1 MEAIQVM
8 PSEIESLHG
17 AVAEMRSHFD
27 QIIHDTILQIIH
39 DTILPRMDR
48 LESKVDLLDVRARE
62 TNGNVTEL
70 KLWRAHIQ
78 GATAVAGRSWQSL
91 LAIGSVAVA
100 IVSVVLA
107 NT

>member
-17 AVAEMRSHFD
+17 AVSEMRQHFD
-27 QIIHDTILQIIH
+27 QIIHDSII
-39 DTILPRMDR
+39 PRMDR
-48 LESKVDLLDVRARE
+48 LESKVDILDQRARE
-62 TNGNVTEL
+62 TNGNVTDL
-70 KLWRAHIQ
+70 QLWRARIQ
-78 GATAVAGRSWQSL
+78 GGSAVAVQSWKGL
-91 LAIGSVAVA
+91 LAVGTIAIA